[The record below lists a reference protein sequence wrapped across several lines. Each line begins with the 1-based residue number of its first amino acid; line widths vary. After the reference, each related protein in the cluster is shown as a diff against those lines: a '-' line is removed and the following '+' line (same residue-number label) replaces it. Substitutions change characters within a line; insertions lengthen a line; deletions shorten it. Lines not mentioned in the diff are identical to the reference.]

1 MIALVPVK
9 TLARAKS
16 RLAGTLDPPGRARLM
31 HDTLRRTVQALKGV
45 ESISLIAVITRDAEV
60 SQWAQE
66 WGASVIHEREDGLNE
81 SLRDARARFGAVDAV
96 LVVPADLGWLDSDD
110 IRAMAALAGS
120 GPAVIIAPDRHERG
134 TNALIGMDAPLIGGT
149 IFKRFDACVQSFQA
163 RFPVTT
169 NRWELNALQV
179 RAWLIRHDFRCGEL
193 VGDPEALIKAMLA
206 GPGVSPAQK
215 TEAVR
220 LKRLLQAMRKSDA
233 SR

>member
-16 RLAGTLDPPGRARLM
+16 RLAGTLDLPGRARLM

-45 ESISLIAVITRDAEV
+45 ESISLVAVITRDAEV

-81 SLRDARARFGAVDAV
+81 SLRDARARFGPVDAV
-96 LVVPADLGWLDSDD
+96 LVVPADLGWLDGDD

-134 TNALIGMDAPLIGGT
+134 TNALLLRPPDII
-149 IFKRFDACVQSFQA
+149 
-163 RFPVTT
+163 
-169 NRWELNALQV
+169 
-179 RAWLIRHDFRCGEL
+179 DFRFG
-193 VGDPEALIKAMLA
+193 VDSAQAHAALALA
-206 GPGVSPAQK
+206 KGVTPQWHRSSSISLDVDEPSDLALYG
-215 TEAVR
+215 AAPY
-220 LKRLLQAMRKSDA
+220 LL
-233 SR
+233 